1 MHTCNLKIFL
11 NSKNPGAASL
21 SKIPES
27 RSRQSVNEES
37 GVEMAQDIPSLTAT
51 EEHYEGRGTPFFSPN
66 VFSETGS
73 LLLPVQLDKSQPRKI
88 DGTRFNV
95 LIWLNYSLN

>member
-1 MHTCNLKIFL
+1 MKIFL
-11 NSKNPGAASL
+11 YSQNPGAASL
-21 SKIPES
+21 SKILES

-51 EEHYEGRGTPFFSPN
+51 EEHYEGRGTPFVSPN

-73 LLLPVQLDKSQPRKI
+73 SSLIALHLPAQLDKSQPRKI

-95 LIWLNYSLN
+95 LILLN